1 MNPPGPPIAQR
12 LPPPRKISSPTVSPQ
27 PRPAPA
33 RPAGSLRRRLV
44 VTVILT
50 TAVVVAVA
58 AAVAWF
64 ASARLR
70 QQGADNAVRSYAAA
84 TLPRLLARQW
94 LAQRDGRLLPELL
107 PQALPDDTPLWR
119 ALVTAE
125 GRVLAHSL
133 PHEPDLAWVHDLP
146 PADGRS
152 RRIEHPTLGPVLV
165 LVTAIDLHSL
175 LNRRGDPERRRP
187 EPAGDGPEVGSGE
200 RERPAP
206 RDGEA
211 ATRRVVERVA
221 ARGDQ
226 RGDALASWLTRLD
239 PRLVVLHPLAQIEAE
254 LQRQAWLLVGMWAL
268 ACALVAAVVMVITGR
283 LLRPLRRMSEA
294 IAGITPGTPGQVVT
308 VSGLPSELTPVQGRL
323 NDLLA
328 RVDAT
333 LAREQQTTANIAHEL
348 RTPLAG
354 LRAKLELALQRER
367 EPQEIAAL
375 CRDGL
380 GTMTVLQS
388 LVDNLLLLT
397 RLEAGQERPR
407 REAVEVAEL
416 VASAWALHQPAARVR
431 QITLERRL
439 EPALSLLTDGDK
451 LRAVLSNL
459 LSNAVAYATPNS
471 VVTLSGHE
479 QGDGRIR
486 LTIANEGT
494 TITHAQAERVFE
506 PFWRGDAAR
515 TVERGH
521 CGLGL
526 PLVRRLV
533 GVLHGTVAVSV
544 KDGRF
549 TVLVVLPADVE
560 DILANG

>member
-1 MNPPGPPIAQR
+1 MT
-12 LPPPRKISSPTVSPQ
+12 TVPVIHQ
-27 PRPAPA
+27 
-33 RPAGSLRRRLV
+33 AGSLRRRLV

-58 AAVAWF
+58 AMVAWL

-70 QQGADNAVRSYAAA
+70 RQGADQALRSYAAA
-84 TLPRLLARQW
+84 VMPRLLARQW
-94 LAQRDGRLLPELL
+94 LEQRDGRTLPELL
-107 PQALPDDTPLWR
+107 PQSLPNDTTLWR
-119 ALVTAE
+119 ALVTGD

-133 PHEPDLAWVHDLP
+133 PQEPDAAWVHGLP
-146 PADGRS
+146 PADGTA
-152 RRIEHPTLGPVLV
+152 RRVEHPTLGPVLM
-165 LVTAIDLHSL
+165 LVEAIDLKSL
-175 LNRRGDPERRRP
+175 VNRRADSERRRGDATTGDAKEPEAR
-187 EPAGDGPEVGSGE
+187 GSE
-200 RERPAP
+200 SERPLLRNESERPPLREVETGP
-206 RDGEA
+206 R
-211 ATRRVVERVA
+211 RIMERIA
-221 ARGDQ
+221 ARSDQ
-226 RGDALASWLTRLD
+226 RNDALATWVAHLD
-239 PRLVVLHPLAQIEAE
+239 PRLVVLLPLAEIDAE
-254 LQRQAWLLVGMWAL
+254 LHRQAWLLGGMWAL
-268 ACALVAAVVMVITGR
+268 ACALVAAVVLVITGR

-294 IAGITPGTPGQVVT
+294 IADISPGTPGQVVA
-308 VSGLPSELTPVQGRL
+308 VAGLPSELSPVQGRL
-323 NDLLA
+323 NELLA

-367 EPQEIAAL
+367 EPREIAAL

-397 RLEAGQERPR
+397 RLEAGQEQPR
-407 REAVEVAEL
+407 REGVEIADL
-416 VASAWALHQPAARVR
+416 VASAWALHQPAARAR

-451 LRAVLSNL
+451 LRAVFSNL

-486 LTIANEGT
+486 LTIANQGA
-494 TITHAQAERVFE
+494 TITHAEAERVFE

-533 GVLHGTVAVSV
+533 SVLRGTVSVSV
-544 KDGRF
+544 KDDRF
-549 TVLVVLPADVE
+549 TVLVVLPADV
-560 DILANG
+560 G